1 MNSFDDRVVT
11 LTLRNQVKDL
21 ITNALALKLK
31 NGFGTEGV
39 SHCFFTS
46 NELALSSSDLVG
58 HVSFVQAP
66 RTIKLVCG
74 ERSVTLQFTKGD
86 PVVFYPGDI
95 PIKVCD
101 TITRFD
107 DLMSNRDLG
116 TDRIDDLHGYTIRE
130 RRWNFFPIFKFMVH
144 HRMITREDLD
154 HLKRDENE
162 GTFQGGGEIGEYLA
176 LLDGYVPPDD
186 VE

>member
-95 PIKVCD
+95 
-101 TITRFD
+101 
-107 DLMSNRDLG
+107 
-116 TDRIDDLHGYTIRE
+116 E
-130 RRWNFFPIFKFMVH
+130 
-144 HRMITREDLD
+144 
-154 HLKRDENE
+154 
-162 GTFQGGGEIGEYLA
+162 EIPVEAFAHVLA
-176 LLDGYVPPDD
+176 ARLI
-186 VE
+186 ESS